1 MKIEILYP
9 EIANLFGDLANI
21 KYIMAS
27 TPGCQ
32 VVGTDL
38 NTKPAFLTE
47 DDIDLVYM
55 GTMSEN
61 NQIVAMEHLEPYK
74 DEIKR
79 AIDRGQRFL
88 MTGNAFEVF
97 CKDITDL
104 DDMPINRFPERV
116 TVETKTT
123 RCLGI
128 FDISVKRAVMHRLN
142 SLYLGKYGDL
152 EIVGFKSI
160 FTYAEKNADYPAL
173 FETTRGPGLDKAEGT
188 GEGIRY
194 KNFMA
199 TYLTGPLMVLNPK
212 FMIRFLIECGGTN
225 IKPPHMGAAM
235 AAYEQR
241 VEEFKREK
249 LNYIYG

>member
-9 EIANLFGDLANI
+9 EISNLFGDLANI

-27 TPGCQ
+27 IPDCK
-32 VVGTDL
+32 VIGTDL
-38 NTKPAFLTE
+38 NTKPDFLNE
-47 DDIDLVYM
+47 KDIDLVYM
-55 GTMSEN
+55 GTMTEN
-61 NQIVAMEHLEPYK
+61 NQLVAMEHLEPYK
-74 DEIKR
+74 DEIKA
-79 AIDRGQRFL
+79 AIESGQRFL
-88 MTGNAFEVF
+88 LTGNALEIF

-116 TVETKTT
+116 DVSNKKT

-142 SLYLGKYGDL
+142 SLYLGKYEDL
-152 EIVGFKSI
+152 EIVGFKSV
-160 FTYAEKNADYPAL
+160 FTWAEPNGEIPTL
-173 FETTRGPGLDKAEGT
+173 FNTTRGPGLDKSGM
-188 GEGIRY
+188 GEGIHY

-199 TYLTGPLMVLNPK
+199 TYLTGPLLVLNPK
-212 FMIRFLIECGGTN
+212 FMIRLLIECGGTN
-225 IKPPHMGAAM
+225 IKTPHMGAAM

-241 VEEFKREK
+241 LEEFKREK